1 MGDTII
7 EAPAPEGIASR
18 PLRSSGSAKPQIAAA
33 TSAFSRYGFA
43 PGCAISAL
51 LKRVSSSPHRRRSK
65 RILTRQPGANLRRQR
80 VVQASPLLSSSHYRR
95 YVSILARQ

>member
-43 PGCAISAL
+43 PTCAASAL
-51 LKRVSSSPHRRRSK
+51 SKRVR
-65 RILTRQPGANLRRQR
+65 
-80 VVQASPLLSSSHYRR
+80 SSSHYRR
-95 YVSILARQ
+95 YVGILARQ